1 MKTLRCYITE
11 LLGTGLTQ
19 KQLADLL
26 GVTQG
31 LISAIFRGAHGSR
44 PSYEM
49 MQKVLT
55 LYSER
60 VGEERP

>member
-11 LLGTGLTQ
+11 LLETGLTQ
-19 KQLADLL
+19 QQLADLL

-44 PSYEM
+44 PSFEM
-49 MQKVLT
+49 MQKVLA
-55 LYSER
+55 LYAER
-60 VGEERP
+60 VAEDEK